1 MHSTFCL
8 ALKSGRSLIPRN
20 NISKVWKSSNN
31 TAQTVISKY
40 SWKKKLSLISGVII
54 GVPSLVGSVWY
65 LQAEPQQKRRARVTV
80 QGVGR
85 FLRYI

>member
-1 MHSTFCL
+1 MHSTFRV

-20 NISKVWKSSNN
+20 NFSSNN
-31 TAQTVISKY
+31 TAHQTAISKF

-65 LQAEPQQKRRARVTV
+65 LQAEPQQKRRARV
-80 QGVGR
+80 QGGGR
-85 FLRYI
+85 FLRYLNIV